1 MNIDFE
7 LLEIENYP
15 VEVADHLRASIMAL
29 NEERFFE
36 DNEIEKNGVR
46 SYITVAGPVYMS
58 RWVNGTL
65 DEALDDEEEITTVL
79 KQTIILSVMF
89 DVKDKG
95 MVDLLE
101 DEDGEPFFFM
111 TQAGKD
117 YLERTKE
124 S

>member
-36 DNEIEKNGVR
+36 DNEIEKNGVQ
-46 SYITVAGPVYMS
+46 SYITVAGPIYMN

-101 DEDGEPFFFM
+101 DENGEPFFFM
-111 TQAGKD
+111 TRAGKD

>member
-36 DNEIEKNGVR
+36 DNEIEKNGVQ
-46 SYITVAGPVYMS
+46 SYITVAGPVYMN